1 MYEENKV
8 SQQSEERPYPV
19 RAYGRERPVR
29 EPQEEEKPRDFLLRV
44 ILTQSALCI
53 VIALVAFAVMK
64 TGGERLENAK
74 QSYWALF
81 SEDMEREEL
90 VETFK
95 SVSNFL
101 FKPQNDLAKPET
113 TAPAETTSSPV
124 TTAQST
130 EAQNAESLDGAG
142 GEDLLYPDK
151 TASFAPLTVSG
162 SFCVPVEYTKVTSA
176 FGYREN
182 PVTGEQGF
190 HGGIDLAAPS
200 GTPISADYRPYIAI
214 AVKFSSRRA
223 RTSVAA
229 RSSPKSAAPGNPQD
243 RICILKCGLI
253 PFAIIPRGCFSKWC
267 FMLSVCRSKLAFYL
281 PFWSAAFYVSAVML
295 LSSFPCYF
303 RFSTSAG
310 ICCRTAF
317 TASRRRRS
325 GSGFSA

>member
-101 FKPQNDLAKPET
+101 FKPQNDLAKLET

-200 GTPISADYRPYIAI
+200 GTPIY
-214 AVKFSSRRA
+214 
-223 RTSVAA
+223 
-229 RSSPKSAAPGNPQD
+229 
-243 RICILKCGLI
+243 
-253 PFAIIPRGCFSKWC
+253 
-267 FMLSVCRSKLAFYL
+267 
-281 PFWSAAFYVSAVML
+281 AAFSGQVTTVSYSEVRGNYVIL
-295 LSSFPCYF
+295 
-303 RFSTSAG
+303 TH
-310 ICCRTAF
+310 
-317 TASRRRRS
+317 
-325 GSGFSA
+325 GSGLQTVYCHCSEILVEEGANIRGGEVIAKVGSTGQSTGPHLHFEVRLDSVRYNPAWLLF